1 MLMLK
6 RYIKLRKGIDGM
18 FIKYNIE
25 INNDIIAKRF
35 QSLIN
40 QVYKL
45 LPTREQGVDWT
56 KPLQTILEELIGMQ
70 RLLNCGESQIY
81 FSLLSKMEGMYSLI
95 QKQDFQ
101 CYRRTI
107 FECLNLMNTLK
118 HQCLQNC

>member
-1 MLMLK
+1 MLK

-18 FIKYNIE
+18 LIKYNIE
-25 INNDIIAKRF
+25 INDDIIAKRF

-40 QVYKL
+40 QIYKL

-81 FSLLSKMEGMYSLI
+81 FSLLSKMEGMYSLV
-95 QKQDFQ
+95 QEQDFQ

-107 FECLNLMNTLK
+107 FECLNLMNILK
-118 HQCLQNC
+118 QQCLQNC

>member
-1 MLMLK
+1 MLK

-107 FECLNLMNTLK
+107 FECLGLMNTL
-118 HQCLQNC
+118 QRQICLQNY